1 MIAESLESVCLVEL
15 GAGVSTLVLGHL
27 LPRLYDDGHIISIE
41 GDESYA
47 HQLQDQI
54 TNCQLDDVVS
64 LHRVPYADGDNGC
77 CFSRDALKRSR

>member
-1 MIAESLESVCLVEL
+1 MDTKNFEGVLDVLRGYRTGEGVCLVEL

-27 LPRLYDDGHIISIE
+27 LPRLYDDAHVISIE

-64 LHRVPYADGDNGC
+64 LHHVPYAD
-77 CFSRDALKRSR
+77 RW